1 MGKFSLLL
9 LHVFKSAI
17 HGNLRTHMLKVYAVS
32 DIETL
37 MVTSRIVLILLFKI
51 LFKMSH
57 SLRMGLYKVIRL

>member
-17 HGNLRTHMLKVYAVS
+17 LGNVGTHRLKLHAVS

-37 MVTSRIVLILLFKI
+37 MVTSHIVPILLFKI

-57 SLRMGLYKVIRL
+57 SLRMDLYKVIRL